1 MRSRLGAYEV
11 GLSCLLLRFAEEAE
25 IDQVL
30 MDCLLREVSAT
41 NARCLST
48 LRQEMCGLSPEA
60 TEIWEILLSGLRSV
74 DSPDALFDLFRS
86 LESMIC
92 RELVSTSLMHSSGAF
107 GQLARRLILSF
118 KQASFE
124 AVVKLYDSVQSFLTE
139 EMDIENQPERN
150 PKNENEMNDENDER
164 DEHENMGVEDVKSP
178 ATSRSRPRLSP
189 MSPMQQVPLSVGRL
203 PYVSIEAT
211 VQNLKMN
218 RSHTAFLQYVS
229 SSQHRFVDAADSCLR
244 SFYDGRQVSERTE
257 SLPVVQNAILTLANL
272 HLEMRHVDDALQA
285 LEDSIRAAQETSD
298 GSCLCACLYLL
309 SFILLQSGSPIMAS
323 SMMQRCLERSEALG
337 LPLLQ
342 CLCCMGIARS
352 LTLQPERRLTSNGEL
367 GSGHGGHGGHGHGQ
381 LATGGSIAP
390 GPGPTGPGPGPA
402 GSFGFGASR
411 MWGSNGNRGFGLLA
425 ALSHGPGAGR
435 EAFAHGTMA
444 SLLSTQG
451 ALQETRPKVL
461 LCNAGI
467 SEVFG
472 LHSLTKSSCQILLN
486 TYHDSLTAEEHALA
500 LCQQLS
506 PDDSTI
512 EVLKKLK
519 QELPHAGHIWVCAI
533 MPKLCSEMLN
543 RNAAAVDLGALV
555 FQTSGALRAV
565 PQSFA
570 ADAMLRWRIATNET
584 RLHQGQ
590 LLAAYQS
597 AREAIESPEGQTG
610 QTAFKSSVDLCKHL
624 LSCSAIHLKAQNPV
638 GAMASCMRCIS
649 VAENANLLD
658 VKAEALLM
666 MARLKLEMQ
675 DFLGALQL
683 AEEMQLASAKLR
695 GELFLMQAETLL
707 ELLARE
713 AKTET
718 NTETMPSMIKK
729 LLESIVERLQ
739 LAVKNFQV
747 AKVSQDPYGH
757 CHYLLAR
764 CYHQMGDLSQRD
776 HHAREFRLTRQP
788 RQPSQRLLS
797 SLYPIP

>member
-1 MRSRLGAYEV
+1 
-11 GLSCLLLRFAEEAE
+11 
-25 IDQVL
+25 
-30 MDCLLREVSAT
+30 
-41 NARCLST
+41 
-48 LRQEMCGLSPEA
+48 
-60 TEIWEILLSGLRSV
+60 
-74 DSPDALFDLFRS
+74 
-86 LESMIC
+86 
-92 RELVSTSLMHSSGAF
+92 
-107 GQLARRLILSF
+107 
-118 KQASFE
+118 
-124 AVVKLYDSVQSFLTE
+124 
-139 EMDIENQPERN
+139 
-150 PKNENEMNDENDER
+150 
-164 DEHENMGVEDVKSP
+164 
-178 ATSRSRPRLSP
+178 
-189 MSPMQQVPLSVGRL
+189 MQQVPLSVGRL

-211 VQNLKMN
+211 VQNLKMPT
-218 RSHTAFLQYVS
+218 SHTAFLQYVS

-244 SFYDGRQVSERTE
+244 SFYDGRQVSRTE

-352 LTLQPERRLTSNGEL
+352 LTLQPERRLNMSNGEL
-367 GSGHGGHGGHGHGQ
+367 GQGGQGSHGGHGHGQ
-381 LATGGSIAP
+381 LAGVGSIAP
-390 GPGPTGPGPGPA
+390 TGPTATPTGA
-402 GSFGFGASR
+402 TASGSFSFGAFGAFGARGSN
-411 MWGSNGNRGFGLLA
+411 GSNGNRQGLGLLA
-425 ALSHGPGAGR
+425 ALSHAHPKAGAGR
-435 EAFAHGTMA
+435 EAFAHATMA

-472 LHSLTKSSCQILLN
+472 LHSLTKSSCEILLD
-486 TYHDSLTAEEHALA
+486 TYHSLTAEEHALA

-519 QELPHAGHIWVCAI
+519 EELPHAGHIWVCAI
-533 MPKLCSEMLN
+533 MPKLCREMLN
-543 RNAAAVDLGALV
+543 RNATAVDLGALV
-555 FQTSGALRAV
+555 FQSSGALRAV

-597 AREAIESPEGQTG
+597 AREAIESPDSQTG

-649 VAENANLLD
+649 VAENANLLE
-658 VKAEALLM
+658 VKAEARLM

-707 ELLARE
+707 ELLARAE
-713 AKTET
+713 AKRET
-718 NTETMPSMIKK
+718 TPSMPSMINK
-729 LLESIVERLQ
+729 LLDSIVERLQ
-739 LAVKNFQV
+739 LAVKNFQL

-764 CYHQMGDLSQRD
+764 CYHQMGDVSQRD
-776 HHAREFRLTRQP
+776 HHAREFRLS
-788 RQPSQRLLS
+788 RQPSQPLLS